1 MMNSFDLVWPALE
14 HLESYKDALQRGW
27 YPDTMRPSSA
37 QDELT
42 RIAANSELF
51 IRQQYDPDGKGP
63 PVTLP
68 DGSTVQR
75 IPGYRRWIWDGEFC
89 GSVGFR
95 WQPRTTELPPH
106 VLGHV
111 GYNVVPWKRRR
122 GYATRALGMLL
133 HDIRASGLPFVELTT
148 NPDNIA
154 SQRVIEANGGEL
166 VERFNKIA
174 AHGGGEALRWRIHL
188 NPQPR

>member
-1 MMNSFDLVWPALE
+1 
-14 HLESYKDALQRGW
+14 
-27 YPDTMRPSSA
+27 
-37 QDELT
+37 
-42 RIAANSELF
+42 
-51 IRQQYDPDGKGP
+51 
-63 PVTLP
+63 
-68 DGSTVQR
+68 
-75 IPGYRRWIWDGEFC
+75 PGYRRWIWDGEFC

-188 NPQPR
+188 NPQ